1 MGRPKTFDEDAVLDR
16 AIEQFWTTGYHAVS
30 VRDLETGTGVLKGS
44 LYAAFGDKRALF
56 LASLRR
62 YADQSAVQ
70 IRELLSHGANPRAGL
85 EHYLRVRG
93 KGCTGPGRTRGC
105 LLANTAAEVAPHDP
119 EVRAVVGQSFA
130 KLAAALEPA
139 ILEAQ
144 EQGLLSRR
152 HDAHELA
159 AHLVVLVQGMSVV
172 GKTEPDS
179 ALVRSSLRFALSL
192 LENDSPEKSR

>member
-16 AIEQFWTTGYHAVS
+16 AIELFWTTGYHAVS
-30 VRDLETGTGVLKGS
+30 VRDLEEGTGVLKGS

-56 LASLRR
+56 LATLRR
-62 YADQSAVQ
+62 YADNSARE
-70 IRELLSHGANPRAGL
+70 IRELLTHGKDARAGL

-93 KGCTGPGRTRGC
+93 KDCTGPSRGRGC

-119 EVRAVVGQSFA
+119 EVRAVVGQSFE
-130 KLAAALEPA
+130 KLAAALAPA
-139 ILEAQ
+139 LRESQ
-144 EQGLLSRR
+144 EQGLISRR
-152 HDAHELA
+152 HDARELA

-179 ALVRSSLRFALSL
+179 ALIRSSLRFALSL
-192 LENDSPEKSR
+192 LEPDTPEKSR